1 MFLFQPFYASTVLC
15 IKVKQIQK
23 IKWLQKCVCLGKLIN
38 VKNRNELGGE
48 FDSRVKLLTQC
59 WHWMFALN
67 YNDKGFKMNSVS
79 RWMVLKY
86 TNVKHTQHYIHI
98 YIYSRICKI
107 QHIYFSCSKYTFPWL
122 QYVIV
127 KANFMLYCCFG
138 LADVTKPF
146 ESGVIFPECPLS
158 TMDINFIYKTCI
170 NTFLLLMSF
179 FFFSV
184 KLYFMK
190 VHLLV

>member
-1 MFLFQPFYASTVLC
+1 
-15 IKVKQIQK
+15 
-23 IKWLQKCVCLGKLIN
+23 
-38 VKNRNELGGE
+38 
-48 FDSRVKLLTQC
+48 
-59 WHWMFALN
+59 
-67 YNDKGFKMNSVS
+67 
-79 RWMVLKY
+79 MVLKY
-86 TNVKHTQHYIHI
+86 THGKHTQQHYIHI

-179 FFFSV
+179 FLLFSKTV
-184 KLYFMK
+184 FHESSSFSLDRQKCNLGLMRTGKYNVNERQPYK
-190 VHLLV
+190 NYIPYTIHISSLEKKQ